1 MFVTVVYSET
11 RAHPTRHRG
20 ARIYSLQYDECT
32 YMLSPYMLFL
42 SRARRAQRALF
53 IHYPPTV
60 GGSHMPRDTYLGGHV
75 SKKWL
80 SCWPIFRIKIFKC
93 NTSALF
99 PPVQHELKT
108 PTQMQNTG
116 RHAGWRGQEGFS
128 HAGSAV
134 AALDSTERLSRC
146 N

>member
-1 MFVTVVYSET
+1 MQMFVTVVYSET

-20 ARIYSLQYDECT
+20 ARIYSFQYDECT

-108 PTQMQNTG
+108 PTQMQRQACRLERTG
-116 RHAGWRGQEGFS
+116 GIFPCWLCSGCPRFH
-128 HAGSAV
+128 
-134 AALDSTERLSRC
+134 
-146 N
+146 

>member
-1 MFVTVVYSET
+1 MQMFVTVVYSET

-20 ARIYSLQYDECT
+20 ARIYSFQYDECT

-108 PTQMQNTG
+108 PTQMQSAQ
-116 RHAGWRGQEGFS
+116 AGMQ
-128 HAGSAV
+128 AGEDRRDFPML
-134 AALDSTERLSRC
+134 ALQWLP
-146 N
+146 